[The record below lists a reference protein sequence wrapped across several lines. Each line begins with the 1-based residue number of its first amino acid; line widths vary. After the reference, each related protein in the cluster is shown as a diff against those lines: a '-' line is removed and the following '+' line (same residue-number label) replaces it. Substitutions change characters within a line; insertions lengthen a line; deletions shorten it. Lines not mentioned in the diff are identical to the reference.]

1 MIARL
6 SPHTYT
12 YVQLHICANGKCL
25 SLTVQMYCFNLILIS
40 SSHQHCSVHIIS
52 YCFCHYIRSSHI
64 LYTLPLY
71 MLITHTHCHYI
82 HSSHIH
88 TAIIYVF
95 LLHIIYV
102 LHYIIM
108 YFTYSTSIGILQHHI
123 YYRRLECITV
133 CCLILE
139 CDNTAIIKRESKT
152 ATFHSLLNSHGTK
165 Q

>member
-1 MIARL
+1 
-6 SPHTYT
+6 
-12 YVQLHICANGKCL
+12 
-25 SLTVQMYCFNLILIS
+25 MYCFNLILIS

-71 MLITHTHCHYI
+71 TFITHTHCHYI
-82 HSSHIH
+82 PSSHIH

-95 LLHIIYV
+95 FIT
-102 LHYIIM
+102 HYIRITL
-108 YFTYSTSIGILQHHI
+108 YNYAFYYYATSIGILQHHI

-139 CDNTAIIKRESKT
+139 CDNTAIIKGESKT
-152 ATFHSLLNSHGTK
+152 ATFHSVGNFQGTK